1 MLFPNTKAIS
11 VLQLLKKEIDEMK
24 EQELELRQQIIGAAQ
39 RGAQETADQFRG
51 TPVDASS
58 LSAPD
63 LQQELEIVQGARL
76 FAQGLVVS
84 YLPPYSFGMY
94 IVNE

>member
-1 MLFPNTKAIS
+1 MLFPTTRSTS

-24 EQELELRQQIIGAAQ
+24 EQELKLRQQIVGAAQ

-51 TPVDASS
+51 TPIDASS
-58 LSAPD
+58 LSASG

-84 YLPPYSFGMY
+84 YSPPYSLPLACTL
-94 IVNE
+94 